1 MVDYGVHEYTVH
13 YVKEVWRM
21 NSYWVPSP
29 LRTELG
35 ILGQHFSSA
44 FALYFLLVFAAYYSG
59 DFTTLAFASGNA
71 VLGLAL
77 HATAHTLNV
86 NFSSFGRGFVPNTLS
101 AAAFSLLSVS
111 LSVLLPP
118 ADPDSNTLHRHS
130 SYNNH
135 LGQQILTLMVSAS
148 LPSHG
153 QEGVGVLL
161 VQPVCTVG
169 TLLNVRRW

>member
-1 MVDYGVHEYTVH
+1 M
-13 YVKEVWRM
+13 
-21 NSYWVPSP
+21 
-29 LRTELG
+29 
-35 ILGQHFSSA
+35 
-44 FALYFLLVFAAYYSG
+44 FAAYYSG

-71 VLGLAL
+71 VLGLAW

-118 ADPDSNTLHRHS
+118 VHGNTLHRHS

-169 TLLNVRRW
+169 TLLNVRR

>member
-1 MVDYGVHEYTVH
+1 MPG
-13 YVKEVWRM
+13 
-21 NSYWVPSP
+21 P

-35 ILGQHFSSA
+35 ILGQSYFSA
-44 FALYFLLVFAAYYSG
+44 FALYFFLVFAAYYSG
-59 DFTTLAFASGNA
+59 DFTTLAFA
-71 VLGLAL
+71 VLGLAW

-118 ADPDSNTLHRHS
+118 VDSNTLHRHS

-169 TLLNVRRW
+169 TLLNVRR